1 MYYNI
6 RKRKGKEKM
15 TKEERAKRIEQ
26 LEEKRFLINM
36 ADFLDE
42 FDKIELKKNN

>member
-1 MYYNI
+1 
-6 RKRKGKEKM
+6 M

-42 FDKIELKKNN
+42 FDKIALREIKEELEELKKNS

>member
-1 MYYNI
+1 
-6 RKRKGKEKM
+6 M
-15 TKEERAKRIEQ
+15 TKEERTKRIEQ

-42 FDKIELKKNN
+42 FDKIELRKIREELEELRKNN